1 MTNEGVG
8 GGAKHFENSDPP
20 HTEPQL
26 RSLNRRVYCVIWL
39 HIVCGEN
46 LAYEVIYLC
55 VPSLSSR
62 VENICMFD
70 VNSGNGCVVSNFA
83 VVFGLMLQKFYGLW
97 CSRYLVSVFSSGLG
111 LNLFQEA
118 VRVAT
123 RYALPLSSPVGAPAP
138 SRRNIAVLSHAEY
151 VPTLT
156 SAPPYA

>member
-1 MTNEGVG
+1 MTNERVG
-8 GGAKHFENSDPP
+8 GGAKDFENSDPP

-55 VPSLSSR
+55 VSSLSSR

-70 VNSGNGCVVSNFA
+70 VNSGNGCVVFNFA
-83 VVFGLMLQKFYGLW
+83 VVFGLMLQKFYGLL

-123 RYALPLSSPVGAPAP
+123 RYAPAP
-138 SRRNIAVLSHAEY
+138 LLPRGRPSAEQTQHSSTF
-151 VPTLT
+151 PNMF
-156 SAPPYA
+156 PR